1 MLMSSYEM
9 LVVILTMLNI
19 IVMLLIALINT
30 KK

>member
-1 MLMSSYEM
+1 MSSYEM